1 MSASFSMQQIAT
13 VELRDCAFLRQIH
26 ETVVTIGSRCSHA
39 AFVHVRALVT
49 QANNVFELRAGHGR
63 LGRELAGV

>member
-1 MSASFSMQQIAT
+1 LQQIAT
-13 VELRDCAFLRQIH
+13 VQLRDCAFLRRIH
-26 ETVVTIGSRCSHA
+26 KTIESIDSCCSHA
-39 AFVHVRALVT
+39 AFVHVRALVA